1 MRFCSDRTVADC
13 FSARQIADAL
23 SGISAPLSPT
33 LNRVD
38 YLTVDQFGRLVGLQ
52 VGICERFQR
61 LSDTVRGGQFDGPR
75 RPYPAPVGNPYFKV
89 VHREQSDTSVDFTAF
104 ADVMPVIRVEQ
115 FVQAFSRVHFD
126 AFHGRIRSDLVFE
139 AGGDCEAPT
148 AFVAPETANLTVA
161 HHPFVYIGVDFG
173 VAVRR
178 FQPCSAPSASLTVN
192 WFHASPPGTPC
203 GT

>member
-1 MRFCSDRTVADC
+1 MLD
-13 FSARQIADAL
+13 
-23 SGISAPLSPT
+23 
-33 LNRVD
+33 RVD
-38 YLTVDQFGRLVGLQ
+38 YPAVDQFGRLVGLQ
-52 VGICERFQR
+52 VGIRRRFYR
-61 LSDTVRGGQFDGPR
+61 PSNTIRGGQFDDPR
-75 RPYPAPVGNPYFKV
+75 RPYPVPAGNPYFKI

-126 AFHGRIRSDLVFE
+126 TFHRRIRSDLVFE
-139 AGGDCEAPT
+139 AGGDCKAPT

-178 FQPCSAPSASLTVN
+178 FPPCSAPSTGLTVD
-192 WFHASPPGTPC
+192 WFHASPPSALC